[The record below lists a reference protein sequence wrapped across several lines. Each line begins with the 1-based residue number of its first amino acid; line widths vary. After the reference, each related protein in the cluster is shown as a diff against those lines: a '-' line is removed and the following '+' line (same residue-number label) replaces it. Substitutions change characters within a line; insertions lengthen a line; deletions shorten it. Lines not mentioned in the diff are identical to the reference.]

1 VSSTP
6 PVAQR
11 LRPELRERMRHGVDV
26 VALAGGGLATVIQ
39 TATLAKGVT
48 TPGLAACLL
57 TATIAVCG
65 LLGLGGRA
73 RWTPIAYVVLLSL
86 ANLIASVLLGLRL
99 GMGTIY
105 ILVIALA
112 FLLLSR
118 IWRWVTVGSVLLT
131 PVIVGALFEY
141 GVLERIPVLQPHEG
155 AAWWRILLVG
165 TLAMLCTAAMIG
177 FAVRHL
183 IAGRREIEIAL
194 HNEREA
200 RRAREQVEIEIARAQ
215 RSDLIV
221 ELAAEVGANIGA
233 ALAVIS
239 SRAEALTRE
248 LDDEARICL
257 ADVLAAS
264 SAARSTMRSLTVF
277 AAEAPGGDARCDAAL
292 TARTLPQ
299 MVRRVL
305 PERIA
310 LELATEAGAWVPLS
324 ATDLVR
330 ILSNLVLNARDAI
343 TDAGSIGVHVRRGG
357 GDVTIEVTD
366 DGSGMDEETRS
377 RLFQP
382 FFTTKPIGRG
392 TGLGLATAKILVER
406 AGGELTFVSEHGRGT
421 QFTIRLPEVAAPSG
435 ASADDASTER
445 GPHAP
450 IECHLA
456 G

>member
-1 VSSTP
+1 MTATSP
-6 PVAQR
+6 PVQS
-11 LRPELRERMRHGVDV
+11 LRPELRERMRHGVDL
-26 VALAGGGLATVIQ
+26 VALVGGVLATVLL
-39 TATLAKGVT
+39 TAALAKGVT
-48 TPGLAACLL
+48 MPGLAACLL

-65 LLGLGGRA
+65 GLGLRGRA
-73 RWTPIAYVVLLSL
+73 RWTPIAYVVLLSF
-86 ANLIASVLLGLRL
+86 ANLIASVLLGLRF

-112 FLLLSR
+112 FLLLPR
-118 IWRWVTVGSVLLT
+118 IWRWVTVTSVLIT

-141 GVLERIPVLQPHEG
+141 GVLVGLPVFQPHDG
-155 AAWWRILLVG
+155 VAWRRTLLVG
-165 TLAMLCTAAMIG
+165 TLAMMCTAAMIG

-200 RRAREQVEIEIARAQ
+200 RRAREQVELEIARAH

-257 ADVLAAS
+257 ADVMAAS

-277 AAEAPGGDARCDAAL
+277 AAEAPGAHARCDAGL

-299 MVRRVL
+299 MVRRVI

-310 LELATEAGAWVPLS
+310 LELATEEGAWIPLS

-343 TDAGSIGVHVRRGG
+343 SDAGSIRVHVRRGG

-366 DGSGMDEETRS
+366 DGSGMDEETRA

-406 AGGELTFVSEHGRGT
+406 AGGELSFASEPGRGT
-421 QFTIRLPEVAAPSG
+421 QFTIRLPEAAAP
-435 ASADDASTER
+435 AADPATER
-445 GPHAP
+445 ELLAAEEGR
-450 IECHLA
+450 LA